1 MILVRLGPSTL
12 LVRLIAMEIGVYSRP
27 ELQQQGLDGWQLRT
41 QVRDGSLIR
50 LRPGWY
56 ATETANAVVVEA
68 VRSGGALSCVSAL
81 RHHGLWVP
89 PGYDRVHVR
98 ASKHNKAHGTRSC
111 QGHGRPMP
119 VTTAVDSI
127 PVALDCA
134 ARCMS
139 AEDWIVV
146 CDSALN
152 SGGLTIAGLKLAMGT
167 VTQRVSDLMD
177 KCEPVAQSG
186 TESITRLRL
195 RAAGFTVVVQPVI
208 LGVGRVD
215 MRVGRLLIECDS
227 QSHHTSLENYRND
240 RRRDRQA
247 LLDRW
252 LTMRITY
259 DDVLYGW
266 EEVLADIRSITRTDR
281 HRIRTTIVPVS
292 GGEGLSVLGDR
303 AAG

>member
-1 MILVRLGPSTL
+1 
-12 LVRLIAMEIGVYSRP
+12 
-27 ELQQQGLDGWQLRT
+27 
-41 QVRDGSLIR
+41 
-50 LRPGWY
+50 
-56 ATETANAVVVEA
+56 
-68 VRSGGALSCVSAL
+68 
-81 RHHGLWVP
+81 
-89 PGYDRVHVR
+89 
-98 ASKHNKAHGTRSC
+98 
-111 QGHGRPMP
+111 MP

-152 SGGLTIAGLKLAMGT
+152 SGGLTIAGLKLAMDT

-177 KCEPVAQSG
+177 KCELEAQSG

-208 LGVGRVD
+208 LGIGRVD

-259 DDVLYGW
+259 EDVLYGW

-281 HRIRTTIVPVS
+281 HRIRTRNVPVT
-292 GGEGLSVLGDR
+292 GDEGLFALGDR
-303 AAG
+303 VGG

>member
-1 MILVRLGPSTL
+1 MD
-12 LVRLIAMEIGVYSRP
+12 IGVYSRA
-27 ELQQQGLDGWQLRT
+27 ELQQRGLGGWQLRKL
-41 QVRDGSLIR
+41 VRDGSLIR

-56 ATETANAVVVEA
+56 ATETANTVVVEA

-98 ASKHNKAHGTRSC
+98 ARKHNQAHGTRSC

-127 PVALDCA
+127 PVALDSA
-134 ARCMS
+134 ARCMG

-152 SGGLTIAGLKLAMGT
+152 SGGLTIAGLRSAMGF

-177 KCEPVAQSG
+177 KCEPAAQSG

-208 LGVGRVD
+208 LGIGRVD
-215 MRVGRLLIECDS
+215 MRVGRLPIECDS

-240 RRRDRQA
+240 RRRDRKA
-247 LLDRW
+247 VLDRW
-252 LTMRITY
+252 LTLRITY

-266 EEVLADIRSITRTDR
+266 DEVLADIRSITRTDR
-281 HRIRTTIVPVS
+281 HRIRTTIVPVA
-292 GGEGLSVLGDR
+292 GNEGLSALGDLV
-303 AAG
+303 GG

>member
-1 MILVRLGPSTL
+1 MD
-12 LVRLIAMEIGVYSRP
+12 IGVYSRA
-27 ELQQQGLDGWQLRT
+27 ELQQRGLGGWQLRKL
-41 QVRDGSLIR
+41 VRDGSLIR

-56 ATETANAVVVEA
+56 ATETADAVVVEA
-68 VRSGGALSCVSAL
+68 VRRGGALSCVSAL

-111 QGHGRPMP
+111 QGRGRPKP
-119 VTTAVDSI
+119 VTAAVDSI

-134 ARCMS
+134 TRCMG

-152 SGGLTIAGLKLAMGT
+152 SGGLTSAGLKSAMGP

-177 KCEPVAQSG
+177 KCEPESQSG

-195 RAAGFTVVVQPVI
+195 RAAGFTVVVQPVV
-208 LGVGRVD
+208 LGIGRVD

-227 QSHHTSLENYRND
+227 QRHHTSLENYRND
-240 RRRDRQA
+240 RRRDRKA
-247 LLDRW
+247 LLGKW

-259 DDVLYGW
+259 DDVLHGW
-266 EEVLADIRSITRTDR
+266 EEILADIRSITRADR
-281 HRIRTTIVPVS
+281 HRIRTTIDPVG
-292 GGEGLSVLGDR
+292 GGEGLSALGDL

>member
-1 MILVRLGPSTL
+1 MILERLGPSGS

-27 ELQQQGLDGWQLRT
+27 ELQQRGLDGWQLRT

-56 ATETANAVVVEA
+56 STPTADAVVVEA
-68 VRSGGALSCVSAL
+68 VRRGGALGCVSAL

-98 ASKHNKAHGTRSC
+98 TSKYNKTQGIRSC
-111 QGHGRPMP
+111 QGHGRPLP
-119 VTTAVDSI
+119 VTTAVDPI

-152 SGGLTIAGLKLAMGT
+152 SAGLTIPGLMLAMDT
-167 VTQRVSDLMD
+167 VAQRVSTLMG
-177 KCEPVAQSG
+177 KCDPTSQSG

-195 RAAGFTVVVQPVI
+195 RAAGFTVIVQPAI
-208 LGVGRVD
+208 PGVGRVD
-215 MRVGRLLIECDS
+215 LRVGRLLIECDS
-227 QSHHTSLENYRND
+227 RQHHTSLENYRND
-240 RRRDRQA
+240 RRRDRKA
-247 LLDRW
+247 LLDGW
-252 LTMRITY
+252 LTMRLTY

-266 EEVLADIRSITRTDR
+266 DEVLADIRSITRTDR
-281 HRIRTTIVPVS
+281 HRIRTKIIPGS
-292 GGEGLSVLGDR
+292 GDRGLSALGHHP
-303 AAG
+303 AG